1 MRKWAPLAAVCLGT
15 FMLLVDVTIVN
26 VALPDMAVD
35 LHTSFSSLQWVIDS
49 YAVALAALLMGLGSL
64 ADLRGRRRV
73 YLAGLAVFAAASL
86 ASGLAASPG
95 LLIAARGVQGIGGA
109 AMFATTI
116 ALLNASYQGRDRG
129 TAFGV
134 WGAVAG
140 ASAAVGPVL
149 GGLLTEALSWRW
161 IFFVNLPVSAVAVA
175 LTLAAFGAD
184 RRPATARF
192 DLAGVLAFTAGA
204 AATTFGLVRASS
216 LGWAAGQTIGL
227 IAAGLA
233 AFVIFVLIESRAR
246 QPLLQVSLLR
256 RPAFAAVMVAALL
269 LNAAA
274 FAYLAYSSLWLQTV
288 LGLSPVQAGLAG
300 AAPMSLSAFVVS
312 VAIGRFLHARNP
324 RWIIGGGMALVGA
337 GALLQ
342 AGLEP
347 QTGWPHLVPGLIV
360 AGIGVGLATPTLVSS
375 AMSAVPVHSGGMA
388 AGAVNT
394 MRQLGYAFGIAVLG
408 SVFSARVVHAVT
420 HRGGQPA
427 VAHAITG
434 GQAQRLLAGLPAG
447 QRDAVNQVV
456 HAASAA
462 GLNAA
467 FLLAGALGLAGSLI
481 VVATLRRPPSQP
493 PPPGARRPDA
503 VRVEAHPAGAGPV
516 DIGTVHGGP
525 GDGGPGDDGPVGGTT
540 PRSAGAAEGAPV

>member
-73 YLAGLAVFAAASL
+73 YLAGLTVFAAASL

-95 LLIAARGVQGIGGA
+95 LLIAARAVQGVGGA

-140 ASAAVGPVL
+140 GSAAVGPVL
-149 GGLLTEALSWRW
+149 GGLLTETLSWRW
-161 IFFVNLPVSAVAVA
+161 IFFVNLPVSAAAIA

-184 RRPATARF
+184 RRQAMGRF
-192 DLAGVLAFTAGA
+192 DLAGVLAFTVGA
-204 AATTFGLVRASS
+204 AAATFGLVRASS
-216 LGWAAGQTIGL
+216 VGWAADQTIGL

-233 AFVIFVLIESRAR
+233 AFVIFVLIERRAR

-256 RPAFAAVMVAALL
+256 RPAFAAIMIAALL

-300 AAPMSLSAFVVS
+300 AAPLSLSAFVVS
-312 VAIGRFLHARNP
+312 AAIGRFLHASNP

-342 AGLEP
+342 AGLGAGSVW
-347 QTGWPHLVPGLIV
+347 THLVPGLIV

-375 AMSAVPVHSGGMA
+375 AMSAVPVPSGGMA

-408 SVFSARVVHAVT
+408 SVFSARVGHV
-420 HRGGQPA
+420 
-427 VAHAITG
+427 VAHQGGRPAAAQAISG
-434 GQAQRLLAGLPAG
+434 GQAQRLVAGLPAG
-447 QRDAVNQVV
+447 QRDTLDQVV

-462 GLNAA
+462 GLNAT
-467 FLLAGALGLAGSLI
+467 FLLAGALGLAGSVI
-481 VVATLRRPPSQP
+481 VLAAMRRRPSHPSS
-493 PPPGARRPDA
+493 PGAGRPGA
-503 VRVEAHPAGAGPV
+503 ARAEASSADGGPV
-516 DIGTVHGGP
+516 DGGP
-525 GDGGPGDDGPVGGTT
+525 VDGGTGEGAT
-540 PRSAGAAEGAPV
+540 PQSTGATEGAPV

>member
-1 MRKWAPLAAVCLGT
+1 
-15 FMLLVDVTIVN
+15 
-26 VALPDMAVD
+26 VALPDMARQ
-35 LHTSFSSLQWVIDS
+35 LHTTFSDLQWVIDL
-49 YAVALAALLMGLGSL
+49 YALVLGALVLTVGSVA
-64 ADLRGRRRV
+64 DRFGRRRL
-73 YLAGLAVFAAASL
+73 YLIGLVLFAVASL
-86 ASGLAASPG
+86 ACGLAPNVG
-95 LLIAARGVQGIGGA
+95 LLIAARGVQGVGGA

-140 ASAAVGPVL
+140 GSAAVGPVL

-161 IFFVNLPVSAVAVA
+161 IFFVNLPVSAAAVV
-175 LTLAAFGAD
+175 LSLAASGAD

-216 LGWAAGQTIGL
+216 VGWAADETIGL

-233 AFVIFVLIESRAR
+233 AFVVFVLIERRAR

-256 RPAFAAVMVAALL
+256 RPAFAAVMIAALL

-312 VAIGRFLHARNP
+312 VAIGRYLHASNP

-342 AGLEP
+342 AGLGP
-347 QTGWPHLVPGLIV
+347 HSGWPHLVPGLIV

-375 AMSAVPVHSGGMA
+375 AMSAVPVQSGGMA

-408 SVFSARVVHAVT
+408 SVFSARVGHVVAHQ
-420 HRGGQPA
+420 GGRPA
-427 VAHAITG
+427 VAQAISG
-434 GQAQRLLAGLPAG
+434 GQAQRPLAGLPAG
-447 QRDAVNQVV
+447 QRDTLDQAV

-481 VVATLRRPPSQP
+481 VLAAVRRPLSQRE
-493 PPPGARRPDA
+493 ARPAGRAQPVA
-503 VRVEAHPAGAGPV
+503 VRTGQ
-516 DIGTVHGGP
+516 
-525 GDGGPGDDGPVGGTT
+525 
-540 PRSAGAAEGAPV
+540 AP

>member
-26 VALPDMAVD
+26 VALPGMAVD

-49 YAVALAALLMGLGSL
+49 YAVALAALLMGLGSV
-64 ADLRGRRRV
+64 ADLSGRRRV

-86 ASGLAASPG
+86 ASGLATSPG
-95 LLIAARGVQGIGGA
+95 LLIAARAVQGVGGA

-129 TAFGV
+129 TAFGA

-140 ASAAVGPVL
+140 GSAAVGPIL
-149 GGLLTEALSWRW
+149 GGLITEELSWRW
-161 IFFVNLPVSAVAVA
+161 IFFVNLPVTVAAIA

-184 RRPATARF
+184 RGQATARF

-204 AATTFGLVRASS
+204 AATTVGLVRASS
-216 LGWAAGQTIGL
+216 VGWTAGQTVGL

-233 AFVIFVLIESRAR
+233 AFVVFVLIERRAR
-246 QPLLQVSLLR
+246 QPLLQIALLR
-256 RPAFAAVMVAALL
+256 RPAFAAVMIAALL

-288 LGLSPVQAGLAG
+288 LGLSPVEAGLAG
-300 AAPMSLSAFVVS
+300 AAPMSLSGFAVS
-312 VAIGRFLHARNP
+312 AAIGRFLHAWNP
-324 RWIIGGGMALVGA
+324 RWVIGGGMALVGA

-342 AGLEP
+342 AGLGP
-347 QTGWPHLVPGLIV
+347 RSGWTHLVPGLIV
-360 AGIGVGLATPTLVSS
+360 AGVGVGLATPTLVSS
-375 AMSAVPVHSGGMA
+375 AMSTVPVRSGGMA

-394 MRQLGYAFGIAVLG
+394 MRQLGYAFGIALLG
-408 SVFSARVVHAVT
+408 SVFSARVAQVVA
-420 HRGGQPA
+420 HRGGHPGVVQA
-427 VAHAITG
+427 VTG
-434 GQAQRLLAGLPAG
+434 GQARRLLASVPAG
-447 QRDAVNQVV
+447 QRAAADQVV

-467 FLLAGALGLAGSLI
+467 FLLAGALGLTGAVI
-481 VVATLRRPPSQP
+481 VLAAMRRRPAP
-493 PPPGARRPDA
+493 PPAA
-503 VRVEAHPAGAGPV
+503 QAGPAQ
-516 DIGTVHGGP
+516 P
-525 GDGGPGDDGPVGGTT
+525 E
-540 PRSAGAAEGAPV
+540 GASAEGASAEGAAV

>member
-73 YLAGLAVFAAASL
+73 YLAGLAMFAAASL

-95 LLIAARGVQGIGGA
+95 LLIAARAVQGVGGA

-140 ASAAVGPVL
+140 GSAAVGPVL
-149 GGLLTEALSWRW
+149 GGLLTETLSWRW
-161 IFFVNLPVSAVAVA
+161 IFFVNLPVSAAAIA

-184 RRPATARF
+184 RRQATGRF

-216 LGWAAGQTIGL
+216 VGWAADQTIGL

-233 AFVIFVLIESRAR
+233 AFVVFVLIERRAR

-256 RPAFAAVMVAALL
+256 RPAFAAIMIAALL

-300 AAPMSLSAFVVS
+300 AAPLSLSAFVVS
-312 VAIGRFLHARNP
+312 AAIGRFLHASNP

-337 GALLQ
+337 GALPQ
-342 AGLEP
+342 AGLGAGSVW
-347 QTGWPHLVPGLIV
+347 THLVPGLIV

-375 AMSAVPVHSGGMA
+375 AMSAVPVRSGGMA

-408 SVFSARVVHAVT
+408 SVFSARVGHVVA
-420 HRGGQPA
+420 HRGGRPA
-427 VAHAITG
+427 VAQAISG

-447 QRDAVNQVV
+447 QRDALDQVV

-467 FLLAGALGLAGSLI
+467 FLLAGALGLVGSVI
-481 VVATLRRPPSQP
+481 VLAAMRRRSSRPSA
-493 PPPGARRPDA
+493 PGAQGPDGA
-503 VRVEAHPAGAGPV
+503 RVDSSPAGGGPV
-516 DIGTVHGGP
+516 DCGTGEGA
-525 GDGGPGDDGPVGGTT
+525 T
-540 PRSAGAAEGAPV
+540 PQSTGLTPQSTGATPQSTGATEGAPV